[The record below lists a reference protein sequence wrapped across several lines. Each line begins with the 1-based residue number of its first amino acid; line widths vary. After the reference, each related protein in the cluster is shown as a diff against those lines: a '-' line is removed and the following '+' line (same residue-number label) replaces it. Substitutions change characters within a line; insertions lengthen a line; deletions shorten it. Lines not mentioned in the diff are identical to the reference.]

1 MAFWRDGINPEPR
14 RAHRWK
20 IRFGTAGDD
29 QNKLK
34 SYYASKVTKPKL
46 SLNTAEHKYLGHTF
60 KFPGNATW
68 DDVKITL
75 VDVDHTARAA
85 IMALYKSGYHPPV
98 DGNDTSTVSK
108 DKALIA
114 VGGVVIEQLTAG
126 GFHSGDPGKKL
137 DSWTLKNAWIKE
149 LSFGDLD
156 YEDDKIVTI
165 EMTISYD
172 WATYKDEI
180 GSVWE

>member
-85 IMALYKSGYHPPV
+85 IMALYKSGYHPPQSS
-98 DGNDTSTVSK
+98 NDTSTVSK

-114 VGGVVIEQLTAG
+114 LGGVKLIQLQAG
-126 GFHSGDPGKKL
+126 EYQTGSEAAEL
-137 DSWTLKNAWIKE
+137 DSWALKNPWIKE

-165 EMTISYD
+165 EMTIAYD
-172 WATYKDEI
+172 WATYEDRDGKI
-180 GSVWE
+180 WE